1 MDSASPGAIVKVSE
15 TDFNNNPVGVNLFS
29 GSGTTVTLNSGFY
42 TNTNTTDIAILYNPP
57 AFSFSNL
64 IINGNS
70 WNFIGTG
77 ISGFDFSRADGRDAD
92 AFIENNAGAEDKKP
106 HSKINVVNNALT
118 TSCIL
123 ANNWYKANWV
133 NTSSL
138 TTNLRIENNK
148 ITYQPVKPRDLL
160 IIISGDVTVNFNNR
174 VVTIGIVKNGVTTTR
189 YGETA
194 LRITTALQPYQF
206 STIIYIEDVAKD
218 DYFELYCSSATAND
232 ILNFQDINW
241 YTSAQ

>member
-1 MDSASPGAIVKVSE
+1 
-15 TDFNNNPVGVNLFS
+15 
-29 GSGTTVTLNSGFY
+29 
-42 TNTNTTDIAILYNPP
+42 
-57 AFSFSNL
+57 
-64 IINGNS
+64 
-70 WNFIGTG
+70 
-77 ISGFDFSRADGRDAD
+77 
-92 AFIENNAGAEDKKP
+92 
-106 HSKINVVNNALT
+106 VVNNALT
-118 TSCIL
+118 TTCLL

-138 TTNLRIENNK
+138 TTNLRIDNNK
-148 ITYQPVKPRDLL
+148 ITYQPVKSRDIV
-160 IIISGDVTVNFNNR
+160 IIVSGDVTVNFNNR
-174 VVTIGIVKNGVTTTR
+174 VVTLCIVKNGVTTTR

-218 DYFELYCSSATAND
+218 DYFELYCSSANAND